1 MRKERIRVMLKSPD
15 MVLDYIAIKT
25 EHFEEMVS
33 FYHQVIGMD
42 ELNYEDNMVYLGSRR
57 QPLVALIEEEM
68 DRHNSNIDKIAFKMK
83 DKISFDALLNHLNQT
98 HHIQEIHDFGF
109 VHSFLID
116 DPDGN
121 TLEFYMESD
130 RQQWPEIFPESNL
143 IPYEQTKQSI
153 GCYHL
158 DEGTTL
164 GHLHLKVNS
173 IKETQSFY
181 EQVLDLEHKS
191 TSNQQEFHFAPSLS
205 MAGETL
211 MSIQQKMP
219 FIDHSNIDYV
229 VFQMVDMD
237 ALADLKESLEK
248 HHYQFYYNR
257 GKKII
262 AIDDPNNIPFWF
274 QVRGV

>member
-1 MRKERIRVMLKSPD
+1 MLKSPD

-42 ELNYEDNMVYLGSRR
+42 ELNYEDNMVYLGIRSRR

-68 DRHNSNIDKIAFKMK
+68 DHHNSNIDKIAFKMK

-143 IPYEQTKQSI
+143 ISYEQTKQSI
-153 GCYHL
+153 GGYHL

-229 VFQMVDMD
+229 VFQIVDMD
-237 ALADLKESLEK
+237 ALSALKESLEK